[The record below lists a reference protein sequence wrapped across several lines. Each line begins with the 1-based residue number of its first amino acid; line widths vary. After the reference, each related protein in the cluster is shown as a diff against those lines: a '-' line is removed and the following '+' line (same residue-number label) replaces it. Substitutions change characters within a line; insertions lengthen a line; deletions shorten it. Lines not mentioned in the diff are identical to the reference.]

1 MPVGFE
7 QAEVTETGS
16 SKQIVAFPQELRG
29 NSNLPFIMFS
39 AIDTEFSC
47 SLPLPPGI
55 TFSDSASYSTIDL
68 GLIGTAVV
76 DSIGKLNQAA
86 AAGGSGNLAGLTGLV
101 NNLRRTA
108 GEMNGGA
115 AASIAARKI
124 PGLPE
129 GTADQIDFANK
140 QVIAPNTNTNFKNMG
155 IRNFAFVFKLIP
167 FSQEDSEN
175 IKSIINGFRKYI
187 YPEGDQTVLKYPPKW
202 KIQFY
207 NAEGAINTYIPAIYE
222 TYLKSFSTTYNAST
236 NMFHKDGSP
245 IEIDVNLAFDET
257 KALTR
262 KEIEDMEREKVKI

>member
-86 AAGGSGNLAGLTGLV
+86 AAGSSRMGAGLNGLV
-101 NNLRRTA
+101 NNVRRTA

-124 PGLPE
+124 PGLSE

-140 QVIAPNTNTNFKNMG
+140 QVIAPNTNTNFN
-155 IRNFAFVFKLIP
+155 V
-167 FSQEDSEN
+167 
-175 IKSIINGFRKYI
+175 
-187 YPEGDQTVLKYPPKW
+187 
-202 KIQFY
+202 
-207 NAEGAINTYIPAIYE
+207 NTI
-222 TYLKSFSTTYNAST
+222 T
-236 NMFHKDGSP
+236 N
-245 IEIDVNLAFDET
+245 
-257 KALTR
+257 R
-262 KEIEDMEREKVKI
+262 